1 MFDKQSYFNETRSF
15 ITKSW
20 DSLTRT
26 LTRSETYGDPKTD
39 DEPILYLPAEIPEP
53 DAIKDLQIR
62 CRVDVRRLP
71 ELVAI
76 AGDVDLTKIEN
87 EGLLYLEHPYVVP
100 GGQFNEMYGWDS
112 YFIILGLL
120 RDSRIS
126 LAKGMVE
133 NFFFE
138 LDHYGSV
145 LNANRTYYLTR
156 SQPPFL
162 TSMILALFAADKS
175 SGGLD
180 YAWLARGYAYARR
193 DYEQWANTPHLAG
206 DTRLSRYF
214 DHGDGPVPESSAI
227 PKTTMVASPI
237 SSPSMTAWMSIVSSV
252 LTVASPPRPSPAR
265 SSLSLVIQQNLPMA
279 APNNPTGSTIWPLP
293 PISTKAIAAC
303 GNPGSTFLSAS
314 AASAARPTTTR
325 RSA

>member
-1 MFDKQSYFNETRSF
+1 MLETKTGFTETRQF

-26 LTRSETYGDPKTD
+26 LNRWESYRDPKTD
-39 DEPILYLPAEIPEP
+39 EEPILYLPAELPEP
-53 DAIKDLQIR
+53 PVVSDLQKRYRI
-62 CRVDVRRLP
+62 DVRRLP
-71 ELVAI
+71 QLITLPDE
-76 AGDVDLTKIEN
+76 VDLATIEN

-100 GGQFNEMYGWDS
+100 GAQFNEMYGWDT

-120 RDSRIS
+120 RDDRIG

-175 SGGLD
+175 SGDLD
-180 YAWLARGYAYARR
+180 HAWLARGYAYAQR
-193 DYEQWANTPHLAG
+193 DYDQWTNPPHL
-206 DTRLSRYF
+206 
-214 DHGDGPVPESSAI
+214 
-227 PKTTMVASPI
+227 
-237 SSPSMTAWMSIVSSV
+237 
-252 LTVASPPRPSPAR
+252 
-265 SSLSLVIQQNLPMA
+265 
-279 APNNPTGSTIWPLP
+279 
-293 PISTKAIAAC
+293 
-303 GNPGSTFLSAS
+303 
-314 AASAARPTTTR
+314 
-325 RSA
+325 